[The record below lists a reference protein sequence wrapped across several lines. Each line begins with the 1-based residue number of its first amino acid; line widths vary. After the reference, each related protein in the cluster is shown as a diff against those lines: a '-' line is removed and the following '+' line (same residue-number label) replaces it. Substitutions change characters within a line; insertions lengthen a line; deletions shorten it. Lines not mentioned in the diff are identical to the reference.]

1 MSMEMKLLLN
11 CLLVISLFSC
21 SLNPVIDELNTQGEC
36 LREELVVEPV
46 PRWECVEY
54 AVLEKGLPNIQE
66 TANQDLLSLPIP
78 KNPIVVAVYPNSFT
92 DQTGQRKSNS
102 EFALFSTA
110 ITQQPNALLI
120 RALKHAG
127 DGKFFRVVERVGLDN
142 LTKERQ
148 LIRSAR
154 EQTANEEEKKKAL
167 RPLLFAGILI
177 EGAVISYEAN
187 LESGG
192 IGARYLGIGNSIQY
206 REDNIT
212 VSLRMVS
219 VATGEVLL
227 EVLSQKTIFSY
238 GKSEDVFRFIEAN
251 TELVEVELGNAR
263 NESSTIALM
272 KAIEGG
278 VLEIVETGYEKGFW
292 VLQNKNEG
300 VELNDEE

>member
-1 MSMEMKLLLN
+1 MVQLPKSLFLLALLL
-11 CLLVISLFSC
+11 SSC
-21 SLNPVIDELNTQGEC
+21 STLDQIEDTYEQRFSKDVAKIQDIQSQELKN
-36 LREELVVEPV
+36 V
-46 PRWECVEY
+46 
-54 AVLEKGLPNIQE
+54 
-66 TANQDLLSLPIP
+66 PIP
-78 KNPIVVAVYPNSFT
+78 QVSPVVAVYPMSFT

-154 EQTANEEEKKKAL
+154 EQSANEEEKKKAL
-167 RPLLFAGILI
+167 RPLLFAAILI
-177 EGAVISYEAN
+177 EGAVLSYEAN

-192 IGARYLGIGNSIQY
+192 SGARYLGIGASVQY

-212 VSLRMVS
+212 ISMRMVS

-238 GKSEDVFRFIEAN
+238 GRSEDVFRFVEAN
-251 TELVEVELGNAR
+251 TELVEVEFGNAR

-278 VLEIVETGYEKGFW
+278 VLEIIETGYEKGFW
-292 VLQNKNEG
+292 VLQNNNEG

>member
-1 MSMEMKLLLN
+1 MEQLPKSSYLLVLLL
-11 CLLVISLFSC
+11 SSC
-21 SLNPVIDELNTQGEC
+21 SIFDQFEDTYEQRFSKDVATI
-36 LREELVVEPV
+36 
-46 PRWECVEY
+46 
-54 AVLEKGLPNIQE
+54 
-66 TANQDLLSLPIP
+66 QDLQSAELKNVPIP
-78 KNPIVVAVYPNSFT
+78 KISPVVAVYPTSFT

-154 EQTANEEEKKKAL
+154 EQSTNEEEKKKAL

-192 IGARYLGIGNSIQY
+192 AGARYLGIGKSVMY

-212 VSLRMVS
+212 ISMRMVS

-238 GKSEDVFRFIEAN
+238 GKSEDVFRFVEAES
-251 TELVEVELGNAR
+251 ELVEIELGNAR

-278 VLEIVETGYEKGFW
+278 VLEIINTGYDRGFW
-292 VLQNKNEG
+292 ILQNNNQG
-300 VELNDEE
+300 VELNNEIKIDKPDCDDECVNDIRG

>member
-1 MSMEMKLLLN
+1 MVMSQKLPYLLVLLL
-11 CLLVISLFSC
+11 SSC
-21 SLNPVIDELNTQGEC
+21 SIFDQYEDTYEQ
-36 LREELVVEPV
+36 RF
-46 PRWECVEY
+46 
-54 AVLEKGLPNIQE
+54 KQHNIVSIQQLQSDRLKN
-66 TANQDLLSLPIP
+66 APIP
-78 KNPIVVAVYPNSFT
+78 KVRPVVAVYPLAFT

-127 DGKFFRVVERVGLDN
+127 NGQFFRVVERVGLDN

-154 EQTANEEEKKKAL
+154 EQFASEEEKKKQLA
-167 RPLLFAGILI
+167 PLLFAGILI

-192 IGARYLGIGNSIQY
+192 SGARYLGIGNSVQY

-212 VSLRMVS
+212 VSLRMIS

-238 GKSEDVFRFIEAN
+238 GKTNDVFRFIEMD
-251 TELVEVELGNAR
+251 TELVEIELGNAR

-278 VLEIVETGYEKGFW
+278 VLEIINQGFDKGYW
-292 VLQNKNEG
+292 VLQTEEVG
-300 VELNDEE
+300 VESSDEE

>member
-1 MSMEMKLLLN
+1 MEQLLKLRYLSVLLL
-11 CLLVISLFSC
+11 SSC
-21 SLNPVIDELNTQGEC
+21 SLFQQFEDTYEQRFKALD
-36 LREELVVEPV
+36 VVS
-46 PRWECVEY
+46 
-54 AVLEKGLPNIQE
+54 IQE
-66 TANQDLLSLPIP
+66 LQSFALRDVEVP
-78 KNPIVVAVYPNSFT
+78 KVSPVVAVYPTAFT

-127 DGKFFRVVERVGLDN
+127 NGDFFRVVERVGLDN

-154 EQTANEEEKKKAL
+154 EQFANEEEKKKQLA
-167 RPLLFAGILI
+167 PLLFAGILI

-187 LESGG
+187 LKSGG
-192 IGARYLGIGNSIQY
+192 SGARYLGIGNSIQY

-238 GKSEDVFRFIEAN
+238 GKSEDVFRFVELG
-251 TELVEVELGNAR
+251 TELIEIELGNAR

-278 VLEIVETGYEKGFW
+278 VLEIIKQGYEKKFW
-292 VLQNKNEG
+292 VLQK
-300 VELNDEE
+300 D

>member
-1 MSMEMKLLLN
+1 LV
-11 CLLVISLFSC
+11 LLVSSC
-21 SLNPVIDELNTQGEC
+21 SITHQ
-36 LREELVVEPV
+36 
-46 PRWECVEY
+46 
-54 AVLEKGLPNIQE
+54 LEDTYEQRFSKDVATIQE
-66 TANQDLLSLPIP
+66 LQSVELKNVPIP
-78 KNPIVVAVYPNSFT
+78 EVSPVVAVYPLSFT

-120 RALKHAG
+120 RALKHTG

-154 EQTANEEEKKKAL
+154 EQSGNEEEKKKAL

-192 IGARYLGIGNSIQY
+192 TGARYLGIGKSVMY

-212 VSLRMVS
+212 ISMRMVS

-238 GKSEDVFRFIEAN
+238 GKSEDVFRFVEADS
-251 TELVEVELGNAR
+251 ELVEIELGNAR

-272 KAIEGG
+272 KAIEGA
-278 VLEIVETGYEKGFW
+278 VLEIVNTGYDKGFW

-300 VELNDEE
+300 VE

>member
-1 MSMEMKLLLN
+1 MAQLQKSQYLLVLLL
-11 CLLVISLFSC
+11 SSC
-21 SLNPVIDELNTQGEC
+21 SIFDQLEDTYEQ
-36 LREELVVEPV
+36 RFSDKDVVS
-46 PRWECVEY
+46 
-54 AVLEKGLPNIQE
+54 I
-66 TANQDLLSLPIP
+66 QDLQSIELRNVSPP
-78 KNPIVVAVYPNSFT
+78 EVSPVVAVYPSAFT

-127 DGKFFRVVERVGLDN
+127 DGEFFRVVERVGLDN

-154 EQTANEEEKKKAL
+154 EQIATEEDKKKAL
-167 RPLLFAGILI
+167 RPLLFAGVLM
-177 EGAVISYEAN
+177 EGAVISYESN

-192 IGARYLGIGNSIQY
+192 IGARYLGIGSSIMY
-206 REDNIT
+206 REDNVT

-238 GKSEDVFRFIEAN
+238 GKSEDVFRFIESG
-251 TELVEVELGNAR
+251 TELVEIELGNAR

-272 KAIEGG
+272 KAIEGA
-278 VLEIVETGYEKGFW
+278 VLELVEQGYNRKYW
-292 VLQNKNEG
+292 VLQSENKE
-300 VELNDEE
+300 

>member
-1 MSMEMKLLLN
+1 MAQLQKLQFLSVLLL
-11 CLLVISLFSC
+11 SSC
-21 SLNPVIDELNTQGEC
+21 SIFYQYEDTYEQRYSEKD
-36 LREELVVEPV
+36 VVS
-46 PRWECVEY
+46 
-54 AVLEKGLPNIQE
+54 I
-66 TANQDLLSLPIP
+66 QDLQSTELKNVAIP
-78 KNPIVVAVYPNSFT
+78 EVSPVVAVYPTAFT

-127 DGKFFRVVERVGLDN
+127 DGQFFRVVERVGLDN

-154 EQTANEEEKKKAL
+154 EQSANEDEKKKAL

-177 EGAVISYEAN
+177 EGAVTSYEAN

-192 IGARYLGIGNSIQY
+192 IGARYLSIGNSVQY

-251 TELVEVELGNAR
+251 TELVEIELGNAR

-278 VLEIVETGYEKGFW
+278 VLEIVKSGYEKGFW
-292 VLQNKNEG
+292 ILQKENQG
-300 VELNDEE
+300 VKLNDEEIDKPTCDAECMDKLRG

>member
-1 MSMEMKLLLN
+1 MAQLPKLQYLLVLLL
-11 CLLVISLFSC
+11 SSC
-21 SLNPVIDELNTQGEC
+21 STFDQLEDTYEHRFSAHN
-36 LREELVVEPV
+36 VV
-46 PRWECVEY
+46 
-54 AVLEKGLPNIQE
+54 NIQ
-66 TANQDLLSLPIP
+66 DLQSTELKNVSIP
-78 KNPIVVAVYPNSFT
+78 KVSPVVAVYPTAFT

-127 DGKFFRVVERVGLDN
+127 NGQFFREVEGVGLDN

-154 EQTANEEEKKKAL
+154 EQAASEEEKKKAL

-177 EGAVISYEAN
+177 EGAVISYESN

-192 IGARYLGIGNSIQY
+192 SGARYLGVGKSVMY

-238 GKSEDVFRFIEAN
+238 GKSEDIFRFIEAG
-251 TELVEVELGNAR
+251 TELVEVEMGNAR

-278 VLEIVETGYEKGFW
+278 VLEIVNDGYEKGFW
-292 VLQNKNEG
+292 ILQNNNQG
-300 VELNDEE
+300 VELNDEIEINEPDCDADCVDNIRG

>member
-1 MSMEMKLLLN
+1 MAQLHQLRYLSVLLL
-11 CLLVISLFSC
+11 SSC
-21 SLNPVIDELNTQGEC
+21 SILDQ
-36 LREELVVEPV
+36 REDTYEQRFKAHDVVS
-46 PRWECVEY
+46 
-54 AVLEKGLPNIQE
+54 IQE
-66 TANQDLLSLPIP
+66 LQSLYLRNVEVP
-78 KNPIVVAVYPNSFT
+78 KVSPVVAVYPGAFT

-154 EQTANEEEKKKAL
+154 EQFANEEEKKKQL
-167 RPLLFAGILI
+167 SPLLFAGILM

-192 IGARYLGIGNSIQY
+192 IGARYLGIGSSVQY
-206 REDNIT
+206 REDNVT

-238 GKSEDVFRFIEAN
+238 GKSEDVFRFIEAG
-251 TELVEVELGNAR
+251 TELVEIELGNAN
-263 NESSTIALM
+263 NESTTIALM

-278 VLEIVETGYEKGFW
+278 VLEIIKLGYEKKYW
-292 VLQNKNEG
+292 VYDLPTKE
-300 VELNDEE
+300 

>member
-1 MSMEMKLLLN
+1 MEQLLKLQFLLVLLL
-11 CLLVISLFSC
+11 SSC
-21 SLNPVIDELNTQGEC
+21 STLDQVEDTYEHRFQRHN
-36 LREELVVEPV
+36 VV
-46 PRWECVEY
+46 
-54 AVLEKGLPNIQE
+54 NIQ
-66 TANQDLLSLPIP
+66 DLQSADLRNVLIP
-78 KNPIVVAVYPNSFT
+78 KVSPVVAVYPSAFT

-154 EQTANEEEKKKAL
+154 EQTATEEEKKKAL
-167 RPLLFAGILI
+167 RPLLFAGVLL

-192 IGARYLGIGNSIQY
+192 VGARYLGVGNSVQY
-206 REDNIT
+206 RKDNIT
-212 VSLRMVS
+212 ISLRMVS

-238 GKSEDVFRFIEAN
+238 GKSNDVFRFIEMN
-251 TELVEVELGNAR
+251 TELVEIELGNAR

-278 VLEIVETGYEKGFW
+278 VLEIVNLGYKKGFW
-292 VLQNKNEG
+292 VLQNNNGG
-300 VELNDEE
+300 VELNNEE

>member
-1 MSMEMKLLLN
+1 MVQLPKSLFLLALLL
-11 CLLVISLFSC
+11 SSC
-21 SLNPVIDELNTQGEC
+21 STLDQIEDTYEQRFSKDVAKIQDIQSQELKN
-36 LREELVVEPV
+36 V
-46 PRWECVEY
+46 
-54 AVLEKGLPNIQE
+54 
-66 TANQDLLSLPIP
+66 PIP
-78 KNPIVVAVYPNSFT
+78 QVSPVVAVYPMSFT

-154 EQTANEEEKKKAL
+154 EQSANEEEKKKAL

-177 EGAVISYEAN
+177 EGAVLSYEAN

-192 IGARYLGIGNSIQY
+192 SGARYLGIGASVQY

-212 VSLRMVS
+212 ISMRMVS

-238 GKSEDVFRFIEAN
+238 GRSEDVFRFVEAN
-251 TELVEVELGNAR
+251 TELVEVEFGNER

-278 VLEIVETGYEKGFW
+278 VLEIIETGYEKGFW
-292 VLQNKNEG
+292 VLQNNNEG

>member
-1 MSMEMKLLLN
+1 MAQLQKSQYLLVLLL
-11 CLLVISLFSC
+11 SSC
-21 SLNPVIDELNTQGEC
+21 SILDQ
-36 LREELVVEPV
+36 REDTYEQRFSANDVVS
-46 PRWECVEY
+46 
-54 AVLEKGLPNIQE
+54 I
-66 TANQDLLSLPIP
+66 QDLQSIELRNV
-78 KNPIVVAVYPNSFT
+78 NPPSISPVVAVYPSAFT

-154 EQTANEEEKKKAL
+154 EQTATEEDKKKAL
-167 RPLLFAGILI
+167 RPLLFAGVLM
-177 EGAVISYEAN
+177 EGAVISYESN

-192 IGARYLGIGNSIQY
+192 IGARYLGVGSSIQY
-206 REDNIT
+206 REDKVT

-238 GKSEDVFRFIEAN
+238 GKSEDVFRFIEAG

-272 KAIEGG
+272 KAIEGA
-278 VLEIVETGYEKGFW
+278 VLELVEQGYKRKYW
-292 VLQNKNEG
+292 VLQNKDVR
-300 VELNDEE
+300 VELSNEE

>member
-1 MSMEMKLLLN
+1 MAQLQKSQYLLVLLL
-11 CLLVISLFSC
+11 SSC
-21 SLNPVIDELNTQGEC
+21 SIFDQLEDTYEQ
-36 LREELVVEPV
+36 RFSDKDVVS
-46 PRWECVEY
+46 
-54 AVLEKGLPNIQE
+54 I
-66 TANQDLLSLPIP
+66 QDLQSIELRNVSPP
-78 KNPIVVAVYPNSFT
+78 EVSPVVAVYPSAFT

-154 EQTANEEEKKKAL
+154 EQTATEEDKKKAL
-167 RPLLFAGILI
+167 RPLLFAGVLM
-177 EGAVISYEAN
+177 EGAVISYESN

-192 IGARYLGIGNSIQY
+192 IGARYLGIGSSIMY
-206 REDNIT
+206 REDNVT

-238 GKSEDVFRFIEAN
+238 GKSEDVFRFIESG
-251 TELVEVELGNAR
+251 TELVEIELGNAR

-272 KAIEGG
+272 KAIEGA
-278 VLEIVETGYEKGFW
+278 VLELVEQGYNRKYW
-292 VLQNKNEG
+292 VLQSENKE
-300 VELNDEE
+300 

>member
-1 MSMEMKLLLN
+1 MEQLLKLRYLLVLLL
-11 CLLVISLFSC
+11 SSC
-21 SLNPVIDELNTQGEC
+21 SIFDQYEDTYEQRFSAQN
-36 LREELVVEPV
+36 VVS
-46 PRWECVEY
+46 
-54 AVLEKGLPNIQE
+54 I
-66 TANQDLLSLPIP
+66 QDLQSQDLKNAPIP
-78 KNPIVVAVYPNSFT
+78 EVSPVVAVYPTAFT

-154 EQTANEEEKKKAL
+154 EQTATEEEKKKAL

-192 IGARYLGIGNSIQY
+192 IGARYLGIGNSVQY

-238 GKSEDVFRFIEAN
+238 GKSEDVFRFIEAG
-251 TELVEVELGNAR
+251 TELVEIELGNAR

-278 VLEIVETGYEKGFW
+278 VLEMVNLGYKKGFW
-292 VLQNKNEG
+292 ILQNKNVG
-300 VELNDEE
+300 VELSNEE

>member
-1 MSMEMKLLLN
+1 MVQLPKSLFLLALLL
-11 CLLVISLFSC
+11 SSC
-21 SLNPVIDELNTQGEC
+21 STLDQIEDTYEQRFSKDVAKIQDIQSQELKN
-36 LREELVVEPV
+36 V
-46 PRWECVEY
+46 
-54 AVLEKGLPNIQE
+54 
-66 TANQDLLSLPIP
+66 PIP
-78 KNPIVVAVYPNSFT
+78 QVSPVVAVYPMSFT

-154 EQTANEEEKKKAL
+154 EQSANEEEKKKAL

-177 EGAVISYEAN
+177 EGAVLSYEAN

-192 IGARYLGIGNSIQY
+192 SGARYLGIGASVQY

-212 VSLRMVS
+212 ISMRMVS

-238 GKSEDVFRFIEAN
+238 GRSEDVFRFVEAN
-251 TELVEVELGNAR
+251 TELVEVEFGNAR

-278 VLEIVETGYEKGFW
+278 VLEIIETGYEKGFW
-292 VLQNKNEG
+292 VLQNNDKG